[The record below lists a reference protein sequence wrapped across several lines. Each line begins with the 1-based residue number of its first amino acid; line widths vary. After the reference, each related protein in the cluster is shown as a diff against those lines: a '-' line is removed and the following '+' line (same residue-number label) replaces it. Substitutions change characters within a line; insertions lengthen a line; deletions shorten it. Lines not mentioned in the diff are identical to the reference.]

1 MDPNSYI
8 DGYVLAVPIAQRESY
23 RQHAVDAARVFRKY
37 GALSLV
43 ETWGDDVPQGKVTSL
58 PMAVKCQPDETGR
71 LSWTVWPAKAT
82 RDQGQAAFMAD
93 IRTPKQTPPDR
104 QRMIFGGLRER
115 VSARRIGRPALAKTP
130 LPPPSTEQLCC

>member
-1 MDPNSYI
+1 MQPNAYENRV
-8 DGYVLAVPIAQRESY
+8 GYGYALAVPAAQREGS
-23 RQHAVDAARVFRKY
+23 RQGATESARLLRH
-37 GALSLV
+37 GALAVS
-43 ETWGDDVPQGKVTSL
+43 ERG
-58 PMAVKCQPDETGR
+58 AVKCQDETGR

-82 RDQGQAAFMAD
+82 RDQGQALFMAH
-93 IRTPKQTPPDR
+93 IHTPKQTPPDR

>member
-1 MDPNSYI
+1 MQPNAYENRV
-8 DGYVLAVPIAQRESY
+8 GYGYALAVPAAQREGS
-23 RQHAVDAARVFRKY
+23 RQVATESARLLRH
-37 GALSLV
+37 GAL
-43 ETWGDDVPQGKVTSL
+43 
-58 PMAVKCQPDETGR
+58 AVSERGAAKCQDETGR
-71 LSWTVWPAKAT
+71 LSWTVWPATAA

-93 IRTPKQTPPDR
+93 IHTPKQTPPDR